1 MGTGSYWLRSDRWQ
15 KKGNHGG
22 HLIQAMQSRRT
33 NGLKEELL
41 VLTKHSAISE
51 STIRATLQ
59 SASSPG
65 GSWTASTMTLSDV
78 FGTN

>member
-1 MGTGSYWLRSDRWQ
+1 
-15 KKGNHGG
+15 
-22 HLIQAMQSRRT
+22 MQSRRT

-41 VLTKHSAISE
+41 VLMKHSAISE